1 MNAKDIITW
10 VESQVVDISNE
21 QNIINFVSDL
31 QNKIGELNFNLPD
44 GTKAIGYAGSTNSI
58 EGTGI
63 YKTIDIFTQNS
74 NGEYGFINNVADN
87 ILNYKYK
94 DSVGIEHSLWDAME
108 QTVGIDN
115 TRVIFG
121 GSNATGSRSPE
132 CFSGIKCLNDF
143 VSEQYFLHN
152 GSGDVTFLFTD
163 TAMSDST
170 AALTEIE
177 VLLKKDSVTHIN
189 GFEKSVLANM
199 SSTECFNLLKE
210 QSVIDLMNAKVYRG
224 ADGTEILSFE
234 GTKFESMFQTSIPS
248 DYTDV
253 GRYAERAFIS
263 DSELFSKYSF
273 LNDSISQSVLDEFRI
288 GEYRLKATGVDTLTN
303 ATVYFDVNGRVVS
316 VGNSVS
322 SSVFETTVGDISQ
335 FTPDAELSN
344 ICSDFNKLSDL
355 EKIQLGQ
362 LELDSRNYNVS
373 KIKDSF
379 SQYPS
384 DIASKVKIYYN
395 EKGVVV
401 GIDTSSITGTTAMS
415 KPSDAIFETSV
426 YDNTLFMHDD
436 TIGLLCPQYGALN
449 DFEKMQLKQLE
460 LDSNMTDT
468 SKMQNAFA
476 QYSSDAVDKIKV
488 YYNADG
494 SVAGIDISSIKSGT
508 AAMNKPSTSVF
519 EATIGETRSFLSD
532 TDMAGKYSD
541 YDSMSN
547 LDKLRAR
554 KGASIYASIGVDD
567 LSTISSSKN
576 LAAHLAKV
584 GQNPSE
590 LDNVKVTI
598 GDDAKITH
606 VDISGNSTGDLPNTM
621 SASKYKEIIDIPDD
635 AIRANVPD
643 FDTRT
648 SIEKFS
654 LKAQNCEFEDVAKL
668 VKDVPL
674 TDLEKSNY
682 AAKIGK
688 KVDDLTDID
697 LTNMKLGKAMAN
709 GDTHLHNSLLS
720 KLDNFKA
727 FNKIAKAAPYIG
739 TAFEILQ
746 LGIAAYD
753 VKNTYD
759 VSGFDDAVVVA
770 TEHLASIGTDLLFDL
785 GADALT
791 VVCPPAGIILQAID
805 FLSGGAISGVLSDTA
820 VTVVDLIS
828 GKLIAGSDGNDEL
841 QGNSLANTI
850 FGAGGDDVINGAS
863 DNDFLYGE
871 DGDDTIHGDAGDD
884 IIYGDLDYDFFFDP
898 FDGNNEYVGN
908 DHLYGD
914 DGEDYIYGGGG
925 DDEIEG
931 GNDNDYLFGEDGI
944 DTISGDAGNDYIEGG
959 TGNDIIHGGTEND
972 IIYGGI
978 RDENSDIGMSDNSI
992 LSGDDEL
999 YGDSGDDYI
1008 FGGDGKDTIYGG
1020 EDNDYLFGEDGEDTI
1035 SGDSGND
1042 YIEGGKDNDELH
1054 GGAGDDVIFGGIRD
1068 TASETLASD
1077 DSVASGNDEIYGDEG
1092 NDIIFGGDGDDEI
1105 HGGDDNDELFGN
1117 EGDDT
1122 IYGDAGDDYLEGG
1135 NGNNHMYGG
1144 DGEDVFVGGEDTDYM
1159 YGEDGN
1165 DVFHGGNGPNYM
1177 YGGDGDDN
1185 FTGGEGY
1192 DYIKGGTGDDTM
1204 NGGNGYNEMY
1214 GGEGIDHIYGGNDND
1229 YIDGGVDDDHLYGG
1243 NGNNEIYGREGND
1256 NITDGDD
1263 ASYIEAGEGDDT
1275 IHAGGGDDVIDG
1287 GTGNDF
1293 IQDDHGDDTI
1303 IFKAGYGVDTIWDAA
1318 GYNTI
1323 QLSGLDIA
1331 SANFSRS
1338 GNDLT
1343 ISFGGDAII
1352 LKQYYDFYNFNING
1366 TDVSALINSLHG
1378 SDNDDWMSVSNT
1390 NVDSLYGEGGNDN
1403 LSGNSGNDSLY
1414 GGTGNDTLNGND
1426 GDDILDGGEGND
1438 WLYGGNGNDTY
1449 IFGKG
1454 YGNDTIED
1462 WGGSSKVVFKD
1473 VNSNDVTVSNLWDST
1488 LEMTV
1493 NSTGDK
1499 LTINGYKWNQGG
1511 YTFEFAD
1518 GATGTV
1524 NRDTWELELNQPNTQ
1539 EETANTDAAIACAED
1554 KIQASADQLS
1564 NLYENDGLD
1573 LEMVQDEIHLYKDAA
1588 NVAAAEEP
1596 DEPIADQTDVQVMLL
1611 TENMSAF
1618 GAEDNISDSMDQM
1631 DPTVDMS
1638 VMNQLLVATSVQ

>member
-1 MNAKDIITW
+1 MDKLLDFLDGWIERNGTLNSSDTDTLKKFMTGLGSEIDSLSVSPPAGSKRLILYGGWNGDVPMWQIAESAANSGQGYYYISQTEAGSVLNDDAVKAKINEICDYDSDLYDKIFGNPVNGTRNAY
-10 VESQVVDISNE
+10 VVD
-21 QNIINFVSDL
+21 
-31 QNKIGELNFNLPD
+31 GEL
-44 GTKAIGYAGSTNSI
+44 SI
-58 EGTGI
+58 NDRVS
-63 YKTIDIFTQNS
+63 KRLAQN
-74 NGEYGFINNVADN
+74 A
-87 ILNYKYK
+87 
-94 DSVGIEHSLWDAME
+94 
-108 QTVGIDN
+108 
-115 TRVIFG
+115 
-121 GSNATGSRSPE
+121 
-132 CFSGIKCLNDF
+132 
-143 VSEQYFLHN
+143 
-152 GSGDVTFLFTD
+152 SGDVTIWAPDCPTNKVLSD
-163 TAMSDST
+163 TELRSV
-170 AALTEIE
+170 LTNDNIT
-177 VLLKKDSVTHIN
+177 SIN
-189 GFEKSVLANM
+189 GIPKQTFVDTYKKISGGSFESDPVKLNQNILDQVFSEIKQTRTAEYFDNVK
-199 SSTECFNLLKE
+199 TFYDVDGK
-210 QSVIDLMNAKVYRG
+210 VIG
-224 ADGTEILSFE
+224 ADTSKLVGGNEII
-234 GTKFESMFQTSIPS
+234 KPS
-248 DYTDV
+248 
-253 GRYAERAFIS
+253 
-263 DSELFSKYSF
+263 
-273 LNDSISQSVLDEFRI
+273 
-288 GEYRLKATGVDTLTN
+288 N
-303 ATVYFDVNGRVVS
+303 A
-316 VGNSVS
+316 
-322 SSVFETTVGDISQ
+322 VFETTIGERRQ
-335 FTPDAELSN
+335 FKSNTELSN

-1192 DYIKGGTGDDTM
+1192 DYIKGGTGDDT
-1204 NGGNGYNEMY
+1204 
-1214 GGEGIDHIYGGNDND
+1214 
-1229 YIDGGVDDDHLYGG
+1229 
-1243 NGNNEIYGREGND
+1243 
-1256 NITDGDD
+1256 
-1263 ASYIEAGEGDDT
+1263 

-1390 NVDSLYGEGGNDN
+1390 NGDSLYGEGGNDN

>member
-1 MNAKDIITW
+1 MDKLLDFLDGWIERNGTLNSSDTDTLKKFMTGLGSEIDSLSVSPPAGSKRLILYGGWNGDVPMWQIAESAANSGQGYYYISQTEAGSVLNDDAVKAKINEICDYDSDLYDKIFGNPVNGTRNAY
-10 VESQVVDISNE
+10 VVD
-21 QNIINFVSDL
+21 
-31 QNKIGELNFNLPD
+31 GEL
-44 GTKAIGYAGSTNSI
+44 SI
-58 EGTGI
+58 NDRVS
-63 YKTIDIFTQNS
+63 KRLAQN
-74 NGEYGFINNVADN
+74 A
-87 ILNYKYK
+87 
-94 DSVGIEHSLWDAME
+94 
-108 QTVGIDN
+108 
-115 TRVIFG
+115 
-121 GSNATGSRSPE
+121 
-132 CFSGIKCLNDF
+132 
-143 VSEQYFLHN
+143 
-152 GSGDVTFLFTD
+152 SGDVTIWAPDCPTNKVLSD
-163 TAMSDST
+163 TELRSV
-170 AALTEIE
+170 LTNDNIT
-177 VLLKKDSVTHIN
+177 SIN
-189 GFEKSVLANM
+189 GIPKQTFVDTYKKISGGSFESDPVKLNQNILDQVFSEIKQTRTAEYFDNVK
-199 SSTECFNLLKE
+199 TFYDVDGK
-210 QSVIDLMNAKVYRG
+210 VIG
-224 ADGTEILSFE
+224 ADTSKLVGGNEII
-234 GTKFESMFQTSIPS
+234 KPS
-248 DYTDV
+248 
-253 GRYAERAFIS
+253 
-263 DSELFSKYSF
+263 
-273 LNDSISQSVLDEFRI
+273 
-288 GEYRLKATGVDTLTN
+288 N
-303 ATVYFDVNGRVVS
+303 A
-316 VGNSVS
+316 
-322 SSVFETTVGDISQ
+322 VFETTIGERRQ
-335 FTPDAELSN
+335 FKSNTELSN

-978 RDENSDIGMSDNSI
+978 RDENSDIGIFDNSI
-992 LSGDDEL
+992 LSGFD
-999 YGDSGDDYI
+999 
-1008 FGGDGKDTIYGG
+1008 
-1020 EDNDYLFGEDGEDTI
+1020 
-1035 SGDSGND
+1035 
-1042 YIEGGKDNDELH
+1042 
-1054 GGAGDDVIFGGIRD
+1054 
-1068 TASETLASD
+1068 
-1077 DSVASGNDEIYGDEG
+1077 
-1092 NDIIFGGDGDDEI
+1092 
-1105 HGGDDNDELFGN
+1105 
-1117 EGDDT
+1117 
-1122 IYGDAGDDYLEGG
+1122 
-1135 NGNNHMYGG
+1135 
-1144 DGEDVFVGGEDTDYM
+1144 
-1159 YGEDGN
+1159 
-1165 DVFHGGNGPNYM
+1165 
-1177 YGGDGDDN
+1177 
-1185 FTGGEGY
+1185 
-1192 DYIKGGTGDDTM
+1192 
-1204 NGGNGYNEMY
+1204 
-1214 GGEGIDHIYGGNDND
+1214 
-1229 YIDGGVDDDHLYGG
+1229 
-1243 NGNNEIYGREGND
+1243 
-1256 NITDGDD
+1256 
-1263 ASYIEAGEGDDT
+1263 
-1275 IHAGGGDDVIDG
+1275 
-1287 GTGNDF
+1287 
-1293 IQDDHGDDTI
+1293 
-1303 IFKAGYGVDTIWDAA
+1303 
-1318 GYNTI
+1318 
-1323 QLSGLDIA
+1323 
-1331 SANFSRS
+1331 
-1338 GNDLT
+1338 
-1343 ISFGGDAII
+1343 
-1352 LKQYYDFYNFNING
+1352 
-1366 TDVSALINSLHG
+1366 
-1378 SDNDDWMSVSNT
+1378 
-1390 NVDSLYGEGGNDN
+1390 
-1403 LSGNSGNDSLY
+1403 
-1414 GGTGNDTLNGND
+1414 
-1426 GDDILDGGEGND
+1426 
-1438 WLYGGNGNDTY
+1438 
-1449 IFGKG
+1449 
-1454 YGNDTIED
+1454 
-1462 WGGSSKVVFKD
+1462 
-1473 VNSNDVTVSNLWDST
+1473 
-1488 LEMTV
+1488 
-1493 NSTGDK
+1493 
-1499 LTINGYKWNQGG
+1499 
-1511 YTFEFAD
+1511 
-1518 GATGTV
+1518 
-1524 NRDTWELELNQPNTQ
+1524 
-1539 EETANTDAAIACAED
+1539 
-1554 KIQASADQLS
+1554 
-1564 NLYENDGLD
+1564 
-1573 LEMVQDEIHLYKDAA
+1573 
-1588 NVAAAEEP
+1588 
-1596 DEPIADQTDVQVMLL
+1596 
-1611 TENMSAF
+1611 
-1618 GAEDNISDSMDQM
+1618 
-1631 DPTVDMS
+1631 
-1638 VMNQLLVATSVQ
+1638 

>member
-132 CFSGIKCLNDF
+132 CFSGIMCLNDF

-199 SSTECFNLLKE
+199 SSTERFNLLKE

-335 FTPDAELSN
+335 FTPDAKISKLFPDIDFENLSELE
-344 ICSDFNKLSDL
+344 KLQLRQFDL
-355 EKIQLGQ
+355 EFRRTNNI
-362 LELDSRNYNVS
+362 LDS
-373 KIKDSF
+373 
-379 SQYPS
+379 
-384 DIASKVKIYYN
+384 
-395 EKGVVV
+395 
-401 GIDTSSITGTTAMS
+401 
-415 KPSDAIFETSV
+415 
-426 YDNTLFMHDD
+426 
-436 TIGLLCPQYGALN
+436 
-449 DFEKMQLKQLE
+449 LE
-460 LDSNMTDT
+460 
-468 SKMQNAFA
+468 
-476 QYSSDAVDKIKV
+476 V
-488 YYNADG
+488 
-494 SVAGIDISSIKSGT
+494 
-508 AAMNKPSTSVF
+508 
-519 EATIGETRSFLSD
+519 
-532 TDMAGKYSD
+532 
-541 YDSMSN
+541 
-547 LDKLRAR
+547 
-554 KGASIYASIGVDD
+554 
-567 LSTISSSKN
+567 
-576 LAAHLAKV
+576 
-584 GQNPSE
+584 
-590 LDNVKVTI
+590 
-598 GDDAKITH
+598 
-606 VDISGNSTGDLPNTM
+606 
-621 SASKYKEIIDIPDD
+621 DD
-635 AIRANVPD
+635 AI
-643 FDTRT
+643 
-648 SIEKFS
+648 
-654 LKAQNCEFEDVAKL
+654 
-668 VKDVPL
+668 
-674 TDLEKSNY
+674 KSKY
-682 AAKIGK
+682 LSKIGK
-688 KVDDLTDID
+688 TEETAGILDKWVIKMLDGKFSGSDDAANALT
-697 LTNMKLGKAMAN
+697 KLASFAK
-709 GDTHLHNSLLS
+709 
-720 KLDNFKA
+720 KLPK
-727 FNKIAKAAPYIG
+727 KIANVIPYVGYI
-739 TAFEILQ
+739 
-746 LGIAAYD
+746 
-753 VKNTYD
+753 
-759 VSGFDDAVVVA
+759 FDF
-770 TEHLASIGTDLLFDL
+770 I
-785 GADALT
+785 
-791 VVCPPAGIILQAID
+791 
-805 FLSGGAISGVLSDTA
+805 
-820 VTVVDLIS
+820 
-828 GKLIAGSDGNDEL
+828 
-841 QGNSLANTI
+841 
-850 FGAGGDDVINGAS
+850 DVINGMDDVMEAYEIGGQKYAIEVS
-863 DNDFLYGE
+863 QIIFGKLALETAETWLVGELSACIMGIGACFGPVGLGISIVAAVGLNVANMYMLYKFGQSFDENFNVNDFWINPANGDSPVEYDINNSSDPFNISKAPKKIVKGTIMSDAFPIYDEPIIALGFGGE
-871 DGDDTIHGDAGDD
+871 DVINGS
-884 IIYGDLDYDFFFDP
+884 
-898 FDGNNEYVGN
+898 
-908 DHLYGD
+908 
-914 DGEDYIYGGGG
+914 
-925 DDEIEG
+925 
-931 GNDNDYLFGEDGI
+931 
-944 DTISGDAGNDYIEGG
+944 SG
-959 TGNDIIHGGTEND
+959 ND
-972 IIYGGI
+972 IIYGGNDNDMLYGNDGDDI
-978 RDENSDIGMSDNSI
+978 IFGDNGEHVESGGGDNFVLGNLIFQETIDGGNGNDYIYGEGGNDLLIGGNGSDYIYGGDGDDIMYGDEYIEPSTPWGDVELPRIGDLPKLSDLELGELPDPGSMAGSNYMFGGNGNDTMYGGTSNDIMFGGEGNDIMYGGDDPTSLEENKIFVETGFMIGDY
-992 LSGDDEL
+992 LSGDE
-999 YGDSGDDYI
+999 GN
-1008 FGGDGKDTIYGG
+1008 DTIYGG
-1020 EDNDYLFGEDGEDTI
+1020 AGNDNIFGGDDEDELH
-1035 SGDSGND
+1035 GDEGSD
-1042 YIEGGKDNDELH
+1042 YIEGGKDNDVIH
-1054 GGAGDDVIFGGIRD
+1054 GGEGDDIIYGGIRD
-1068 TASETLASD
+1068 TESEEGFSD
-1077 DSVASGNDEIYGDEG
+1077 SRIASGDDEIYGDEG
-1092 NDIIFGGDGDDEI
+1092 NDVIFGGDGDDTIEGGTDLTSDDTSTPESPDDVVIGDRLYGEGGSDTI
-1105 HGGDDNDELFGN
+1105 HGGTGNDYIDGGDDKDYLYGDEGNDIILGQDGDDVIEGGDGVNFIWGGN
-1117 EGDDT
+1117 GDDT
-1122 IYGDAGDDYLEGG
+1122 IT
-1135 NGNNHMYGG
+1135 
-1144 DGEDVFVGGEDTDYM
+1144 GGEDTDYI
-1159 YGEDGN
+1159 N
-1165 DVFHGGNGPNYM
+1165 
-1177 YGGDGDDN
+1177 
-1185 FTGGEGY
+1185 
-1192 DYIKGGTGDDTM
+1192 GGTGDDII

-1214 GGEGIDHIYGGNDND
+1214 GQEGVDYIYGGNDND
-1229 YIDGGVDDDHLYGG
+1229 YIEGGTGDDHLYGG
-1243 NGNNEIYGREGND
+1243 NGINTIYGQEGND
-1256 NITDGDD
+1256 TITDGDD
-1263 ASYIEAGEGDDT
+1263 GSYLYGGEGNDS
-1275 IHAGGGDDVIDG
+1275 IYAGGGDDYIDG
-1287 GTGNDF
+1287 GTGNDY
-1293 IQDDHGDDTI
+1293 IQDDHGNDTI
-1303 IFKAGYGVDTIWDAA
+1303 VFKAGYGVDTISDAS

-1323 QLSGLDIA
+1323 ELSGLDIS
-1331 SANFSRS
+1331 SATFSRS

-1390 NVDSLYGEGGNDN
+1390 NGDSLYGEGGNDN

-1473 VNSNDVTVSNLWDST
+1473 VNSNDVTISNLWDST

-1524 NRDTWELELNQPNTQ
+1524 NRDTWKLELNQPNTQ
-1539 EETANTDAAIACAED
+1539 EETVNTDAAIACAED
-1554 KIQASADQLS
+1554 QIQESADQLS

-1573 LEMVQDEIHLYKDAA
+1573 LEVVQDEINLYKDAG
-1588 NVAAAEEP
+1588 NVAAAEES

-1618 GAEDNISDSMDQM
+1618 GVEDNISDNMDQM

-1638 VMNQLLVATSVQ
+1638 VMNQLLVATSV